1 MERDKIEAAEVQI
14 AKQKRM
20 NARDEV
26 KELEVNFLSHEKMK
40 VERELEKQLRDKGYS
55 KSPNYP
61 RVVQKERSDFRL
73 PSIRSSSRASSVG
86 GSSKRSW

>member
-1 MERDKIEAAEVQI
+1 MQI

-20 NARDEV
+20 NARGEV

-61 RVVQKERSDFRL
+61 RVGVQKERSDFRL